1 MKAKSI
7 IFYAE
12 DDLDD
17 QEVFKS
23 VLTESQYSA
32 ELYCQNHGE
41 QLLEDLKHHS
51 VLPNF
56 IFLDLNMPERSGFQV
71 LQEIREMDEYN
82 QIPIIILSTTNDPVA
97 CYRAKDLGA
106 NLFLTKPSNYT
117 QFISLMHMT
126 LSMDWNEVSGS
137 KQPFYINISQTT
149 IVKA

>member
-1 MKAKSI
+1 MNAKPI

-23 VLTESQYSA
+23 VLSESQCSA

-41 QLLEDLKHHS
+41 QLLDDLKHHS

-71 LQEIREMDEYN
+71 LQEIREKDEYN
-82 QIPIIILSTTNDPVA
+82 RIPIIILSTTNDPVA
-97 CYRAKDLGA
+97 CYRAKNLGA
-106 NLFLTKPSNYT
+106 NLFLTKPTNYN

-126 LSMDWNEVSGS
+126 LSMDWYDLSET
-137 KQPFYINISQTT
+137 KQPFYTNIS
-149 IVKA
+149 